1 MPINIDAAAMEARF
15 GNKAGTAPQPV
26 PMQDLYAP
34 GVHPE
39 ASPGVQ
45 AGAMP
50 GTKQGQIP
58 TGIPVPEGKI
68 IQQVVGRG
76 QPAMMV
82 VPPKQLDAGSPS
94 MAVIPPTGS
103 VRTSIGTYVEV
114 SQTKSNPLVDA
125 RPEINSGIKEE
136 PVLQDLDL
144 AKPRRQLDL
153 TQAILDHIFELGGE
167 KSEVCQKF
175 YDRSPQT
182 LRNWCQNPATIP
194 LGAILK
200 FLQKAP
206 EIQDDIIQILEPDFS
221 YNGNGGVTSL
231 PNKGKLDMML
241 LSPVLERPTLPWT
254 AFLVNSAKK
263 FEMGYSWQADTM
275 VDRSRNVLA
284 DRFLKSGCKWSLW
297 IDGDMGAPI
306 GKADY
311 FRWLT
316 NSETVN
322 NEVASYD
329 AVERLLGHRKACV
342 GAVYA
347 SRRYHGQLVIQ
358 PEIHPRSHED
368 KLLANQIRR
377 GQGQGLAGVEWIGF
391 GCCLVHREVFLEV
404 QRRFPDLAP
413 QSELDVWDFFRH
425 QGLQGEDEG
434 FCQRV
439 RACSIPIW
447 LDTQLVCGH
456 QGSMMFLPEHTR
468 SQMAI

>member
-1 MPINIDAAAMEARF
+1 MPINIDAAAMEARY
-15 GNKAGTAPQPV
+15 GNKAGTAPAPI
-26 PMQDLYAP
+26 QDLYAP
-34 GVHPE
+34 DVRQEHKVAPT
-39 ASPGVQ
+39 AQ
-45 AGAMP
+45 
-50 GTKQGQIP
+50 TQIP
-58 TGIPVPEGKI
+58 VGVPVPEGTVV
-68 IQQVVGRG
+68 QQVVGRG
-76 QPAMMV
+76 QAMSV
-82 VPPKQLDAGSPS
+82 VPPRQPQAGGPS
-94 MAVIPPTGS
+94 MAMVPPTGS
-103 VRTSIGTYVEV
+103 NRTTIGTFVEPNK
-114 SQTKSNPLVDA
+114 TNPLTSA
-125 RPEINSGIKEE
+125 PPEVNSGIKEQ
-136 PVLQDLDL
+136 PVAQALTQ
-144 AKPRRQLDL
+144 PRKEFNL
-153 TQAILDHIFELGGE
+153 TQAILDHIIQLGGD

-175 YDRSPQT
+175 YDRSQRT
-182 LRNWCQNPATIP
+182 ILNWCQNPATIP

-200 FLQKAP
+200 FLDYAP
-206 EIQDDIIQILEPDFS
+206 DIQDIVIEILQPDFT

-231 PNKGKLDMML
+231 PNRGKLDMML

-311 FRWLT
+311 FRWMSK
-316 NSETVN
+316 SETVN
-322 NEVASYD
+322 NEIASYD
-329 AVERLLGHRKACV
+329 AVERLLGHRKAVV

-347 SRRYHGQLVIQ
+347 SRHYHGQLVIQ

-391 GCCLVHREVFLEV
+391 GCCLVHRDVFLEV

-456 QGSMMFLPEHTR
+456 QGSMMFLPEHTQ

>member
-1 MPINIDAAAMEARF
+1 MPINIDAAAMEARY
-15 GNKAGTAPQPV
+15 GNKTGAAAQPA

-34 GVHPE
+34 DVRPE
-39 ASPGVQ
+39 HKTSPNQ
-45 AGAMP
+45 Q
-50 GTKQGQIP
+50 TQIP
-58 TGIPVPEGKI
+58 MGTPVPEGQI
-68 IQQVVGRG
+68 IRQVVGRG
-76 QPAMMV
+76 QSMSV
-82 VPPKQLDAGSPS
+82 VPPKQPGGAPEPA
-94 MAVIPPTGS
+94 MAVVPPTGS
-103 VRTSIGTYVEV
+103 ARTSLGTYVEV
-114 SQTKSNPLVDA
+114 SKTVSNPLVNTKA
-125 RPEINSGIKEE
+125 VITRQEE
-136 PVLQDLDL
+136 QSIVEELPSTQ
-144 AKPRRQLDL
+144 ASKRQLDL

-167 KSEVCQKF
+167 KSEQCQKF
-175 YDRSPQT
+175 YDRSQQT

-206 EIQDDIIQILEPDFS
+206 EIRDDIIEILEPDFT

-231 PNKGKLDMML
+231 PTRGKLDMML

-263 FEMGYSWQADTM
+263 FELGYSWQADTM
-275 VDRSRNVLA
+275 VDRSRNILA
-284 DRFLKSGCKWSLW
+284 DRFLKSGCNWSLW
-297 IDGDMGAPI
+297 VDGDMGAPI
-306 GKADY
+306 GKPDY

-329 AVERLLGHRKACV
+329 TIERLLGHRKAVV
-342 GAVYA
+342 GGVYA
-347 SRRYHGQLVIQ
+347 SRKYHGQLVIQ

-391 GCCLVHREVFLEV
+391 GVALVHRDVFLEV

-413 QSELDVWDFFRH
+413 QSEVEVWDFFRH
-425 QGLQGEDEG
+425 QGMQGEDEA

-456 QGSMMFLPEHTR
+456 AGPMMFLPEHTQ

>member
-1 MPINIDAAAMEARF
+1 MSINIDAAAMEARY
-15 GNKAGTAPQPV
+15 GNKAGAPAQPA
-26 PMQDLYAP
+26 PIQDLYAP
-34 GVHPE
+34 DVRPE
-39 ASPGVQ
+39 HKTAPN
-45 AGAMP
+45 
-50 GTKQGQIP
+50 KQTQIP
-58 TGIPVPEGKI
+58 MGTPVPEGTV

-76 QPAMMV
+76 QSMSV
-82 VPPKQLDAGSPS
+82 VPPRQPDVHAPS
-94 MAVIPPTGS
+94 MAVIPPTGAT
-103 VRTSIGTYVEV
+103 RTSLGTYVEV
-114 SQTKSNPLVDA
+114 SKTVSNPLTGSQPVIT
-125 RPEINSGIKEE
+125 RKEE
-136 PVLQDLDL
+136 QPVVEELPSTQPS
-144 AKPRRQLDL
+144 KRKLDL

-167 KSEVCQKF
+167 KSEECQKF
-175 YDRSPQT
+175 YERSQQT

-206 EIQDDIIQILEPDFS
+206 EVRDDIIEILEPDFT
-221 YNGNGGVTSL
+221 YNGDGGVTSL
-231 PNKGKLDMML
+231 PTRGKLDMML
-241 LSPVLERPTLPWT
+241 LSPILERPTLPWT

-284 DRFLKSGCKWSLW
+284 DRFLKSGCNWSLW

-322 NEVASYD
+322 NETASYD
-329 AVERLLGHRKACV
+329 AIERLLSHRKACI
-342 GAVYA
+342 GGVYA
-347 SRRYHGQLVIQ
+347 SRKYHGQLVIQ
-358 PEIHPRSHED
+358 PEINPRSHED

-391 GCCLVHREVFLEV
+391 GLALVHREVFLEV

-413 QSELDVWDFFRH
+413 QSEIDVWDFFRH
-425 QGLQGEDEG
+425 QRMQGEDEA

-439 RACSIPIW
+439 RACAIPIW
-447 LDTQLVCGH
+447 LDCQLVCGH
-456 QGSMMFLPEHTR
+456 AGPMMFLPEHTQ